1 MYRDQLSILAGTT
14 VLLDIIIDQL
24 LKVVLEFLI
33 ISI

>member
-14 VLLDIIIDQL
+14 VLLDIIIHQL